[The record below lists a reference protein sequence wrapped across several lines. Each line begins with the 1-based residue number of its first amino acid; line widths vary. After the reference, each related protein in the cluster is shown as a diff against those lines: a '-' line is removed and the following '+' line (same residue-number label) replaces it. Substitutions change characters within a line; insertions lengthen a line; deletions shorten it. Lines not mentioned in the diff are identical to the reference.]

1 MARGRRSISIDEKI
15 EQKKK
20 EVLQAKEKYDTV
32 LAELNA
38 LQKKKNELRNKE
50 LLNAIEK
57 SSRSMDEILAFLAG
71 NNEVD

>member
-20 EVLQAKEKYDTV
+20 EVLQAKEKYDTL

-50 LLNAIEK
+50 LLKAVEK
-57 SSRSMDEILAFLAG
+57 SNRSMEEILAFLAG
-71 NNEVD
+71 NNEEN

>member
-1 MARGRRSISIDEKI
+1 MARGRRNISIDEKI

-20 EVLQAKEKYDTV
+20 EVLQAKEKYDIV

-50 LLNAIEK
+50 LLKAVEK
-57 SSRSMDEILAFLAG
+57 SNRSMEEILAFLLG
-71 NNEVD
+71 NDEES

>member
-1 MARGRRSISIDEKI
+1 MARGRRNISIDEKI

-20 EVLQAKEKYDTV
+20 EVLQAKEKYDVV

-50 LLNAIEK
+50 LLKAVEK
-57 SSRSMDEILAFLAG
+57 SNRSMEEILAFLLG
-71 NNEVD
+71 NDEEN